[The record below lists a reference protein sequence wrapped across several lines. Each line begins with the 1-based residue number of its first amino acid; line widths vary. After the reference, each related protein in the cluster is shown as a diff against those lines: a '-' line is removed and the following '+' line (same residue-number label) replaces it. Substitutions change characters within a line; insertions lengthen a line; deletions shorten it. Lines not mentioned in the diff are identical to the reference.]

1 VTIQDV
7 IDLIAHELKTTPRS
21 FDESILSLYEVQQ
34 SFKQL
39 TSWEWLWGETPAF
52 EMSNGIKVRKGI
64 VEEPIQGRFEKEFMR
79 NLIDANELEKIFA
92 DFTEQNKARE
102 EVF

>member
-1 VTIQDV
+1 
-7 IDLIAHELKTTPRS
+7 
-21 FDESILSLYEVQQ
+21 
-34 SFKQL
+34 
-39 TSWEWLWGETPAF
+39 
-52 EMSNGIKVRKGI
+52 MSNGIKVRKGI